1 MSFLNVRGV
10 LEPIRF
16 SGVFGVQQCLIIQ
29 HLTGDS
35 KKETFQ
41 SHWILESLM
50 MMLGIHGTGK
60 YHCVSLDYIHGSKRV
75 KNVSRNMWMLP
86 STTFFYPLLRR
97 RRIHTMA
104 SIQCVLELKPR
115 LIPSLSNLSLEYT
128 VRLPSVLC
136 SRMYLL
142 CKGFLILVSQS
153 YFYGQ

>member
-1 MSFLNVRGV
+1 MDHGNEYYSYLSLPRMRSRSRVVNALLEDFVSIFFTGFASKFKAHNLNNC
-10 LEPIRF
+10 I
-16 SGVFGVQQCLIIQ
+16 VQL
-29 HLTGDS
+29 S
-35 KKETFQ
+35 
-41 SHWILESLM
+41 
-50 MMLGIHGTGK
+50 
-60 YHCVSLDYIHGSKRV
+60 
-75 KNVSRNMWMLP
+75 
-86 STTFFYPLLRR
+86 YPLLRR